1 MLITALIRRPLGKN
15 VLAMS
20 FGMFLNTFCRR
31 FTIKAI
37 LLRIIDFYVG
47 KVFGEYNRIKRPYVK
62 CIQLPLS
69 LPYLSLP
76 PKLILQTWR
85 NYICYRDV
93 VWSPLGTRCGH
104 FCSLT
109 LLRDRAH
116 CLLKANKH
124 KNKFCPQPK
133 CVHSEERERNSITV
147 KLI

>member
-1 MLITALIRRPLGKN
+1 MLITALIWRPLGQN
-15 VLAMS
+15 VLAMA

-31 FTIKAI
+31 FTIKTI

-47 KVFGEYNRIKRPYVK
+47 KVFREYNRIKRPYVK

-85 NYICYRDV
+85 NYICYRVV

-104 FCSLT
+104 FCSSHYLET
-109 LLRDRAH
+109 EHIVCWKQTNTKINFVPNQSAFILR
-116 CLLKANKH
+116 NE
-124 KNKFCPQPK
+124 
-133 CVHSEERERNSITV
+133 SEIP
-147 KLI
+147 